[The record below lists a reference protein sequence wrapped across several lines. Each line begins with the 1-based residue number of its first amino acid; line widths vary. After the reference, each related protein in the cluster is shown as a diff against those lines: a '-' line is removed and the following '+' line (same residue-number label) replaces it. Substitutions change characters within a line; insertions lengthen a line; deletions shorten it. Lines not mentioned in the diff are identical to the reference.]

1 MSFITFDVFQN
12 GFNSKSTW
20 NFIQKA
26 IKKLCNGGNS
36 NQQVGGH
43 FSKSMSLIPTRYF
56 ITLSTATA
64 NRQKVLEQT
73 DIPENGLICHK
84 VCTSFF
90 LYCEILKKPALN
102 DTDEVA
108 KNLKIAWDDL
118 WNFCTYFWKLCDD
131 TLPIYHVIQNLNCIQ
146 LHMIWWCINTQLQPT
161 TMESIIVLWENTFVV
176 MYVIVSV
183 SNSDMDKNSIKYQRT

>member
-1 MSFITFDVFQN
+1 MFPLEDIKCICWAYWYVVRVWMSLITFDVFQN

-26 IKKLCNGGNS
+26 IKKLSNGGNS

-84 VCTSFF
+84 VCTAFF
-90 LYCEILKKPALN
+90 PSCEIL
-102 DTDEVA
+102 ES
-108 KNLKIAWDDL
+108 
-118 WNFCTYFWKLCDD
+118 
-131 TLPIYHVIQNLNCIQ
+131 
-146 LHMIWWCINTQLQPT
+146 QLQ
-161 TMESIIVLWENTFVV
+161 S
-176 MYVIVSV
+176 IVSIGQ
-183 SNSDMDKNSIKYQRT
+183 SSCEGLPNL